1 MKKLLLLFIF
11 FTFSVNSQVLS
22 NDDSTALILGN
33 IGTDLTG
40 VTPGQN
46 NWQTLIAATASP
58 PGQNSD
64 FQIVNIGGL
73 YGNAIQI
80 IGPSS
85 TTGSRFIFK
94 GGFFLIPI
102 AILLFYTLYLIF
114 ERIFYIRKVAKI
126 DHHLMS
132 DVRNNLNAGNI
143 EMALSVA
150 ERNGTALGNVIAE
163 GVMTIGRPISEIES
177 NMERAGNI
185 EVGQMEHKL
194 GQLGLIAG
202 IAPTLGF
209 IGTISGVIKIF
220 YSISVTEDISIGNIS
235 GGLYEKMIS
244 SGAGLLVGII
254 AYSAYHLLNGR
265 IDDFALAI
273 QKQVLEFV
281 SIIQRPNHAN
291 KTK

>member
-1 MKKLLLLFIF
+1 MISSFIQLQVDTLSQAIPAAVDKLPVNTEISVLEFI
-11 FTFSVNSQVLS
+11 L
-22 NDDSTALILGN
+22 
-33 IGTDLTG
+33 
-40 VTPGQN
+40 
-46 NWQTLIAATASP
+46 
-58 PGQNSD
+58 
-64 FQIVNIGGL
+64 
-73 YGNAIQI
+73 
-80 IGPSS
+80 
-85 TTGSRFIFK
+85 K

-114 ERIFYIRKVAKI
+114 ERIFYIKKVAKI
-126 DHHLMS
+126 DHHLMT

-163 GVMTIGRPISEIES
+163 GVMTIGRPIAEIES

-185 EVGQMEHKL
+185 EVGQMEQKL